1 VSNSSKY
8 KGIDPTSTDPDV
20 IKKISLW
27 KQNDM
32 LAGYVAL
39 SQDGSTGVDIIEET
53 ISNDFSMGVQ
63 YLVFKKLDRLYKPKD
78 LTSKIIMKAEVEAV
92 QFFKLADD
100 FRMKVNHVMSQY
112 NHRLTDVEL
121 LKSPTC

>member
-1 VSNSSKY
+1 VSNSSEY
-8 KGIDPTSTDPDV
+8 EGLDPTSTDPDV

-63 YLVFKKLDRLYKPKD
+63 
-78 LTSKIIMKAEVEAV
+78 
-92 QFFKLADD
+92 
-100 FRMKVNHVMSQY
+100 
-112 NHRLTDVEL
+112 
-121 LKSPTC
+121 